1 MDEDR
6 LVREVLL
13 NYVQP
18 AKESLYGDISYLDVE
33 KAIEIAD
40 IEKSKKIRPSQRCK
54 PLYGNIANKEED

>member
-18 AKESLYGDISYLDVE
+18 AKESLYSDISDLDVE

-40 IEKSKKIRPSQRCK
+40 IEKSKK
-54 PLYGNIANKEED
+54 N